1 MPDSSVP
8 SEIQDNFSNPYH
20 RLLVFF
26 VFICTLFEGYDV
38 IIINM
43 ALPLIADEFETTSKV
58 LGYALSLI
66 SIGTIAA
73 FFSVRLADRFGRR
86 PVFLWSVAGYSLFT
100 LLSAFS
106 VGLYDF
112 VFYQFIA
119 RMLMVTEIGV
129 GAIILTEEL
138 SARYRGMG
146 IVLMFSAAT
155 VGGIAGAQL
164 FPIIAGTELG
174 WRLLYLLG
182 GGLLLILP
190 FLWMRLRETERW
202 QAEHQSGDTEGRPVV
217 KIMTGIRT
225 VFGTAYRKSLIVGST
240 IWFVTNFWTA
250 IALFFFSYY
259 AINERN
265 WSAEQV
271 GTTVSLGF
279 LTSLLG
285 FAAAGPLLDFAGR
298 KFTACLYFFVGGIS
312 TIICFRAETDWLISA
327 AYVAVL
333 AVYPIWAVSAT
344 ITSEVFPTAIRG
356 TANAIVNNL
365 IGRLGM
371 VIAPTLV
378 GLLAIPLGSVGDAV
392 ALLAILNFLILP
404 VIFGFL
410 EENKGRSLE
419 AISRNEG
426 ETAVGHL
433 HGPGGKRYH

>member
-1 MPDSSVP
+1 MRNSQAALQGQQDSP
-8 SEIQDNFSNPYH
+8 RAYLW
-20 RLLVFF
+20 LLVSF
-26 VFICTLFEGYDV
+26 VFMATLFEGYDV

-43 ALPLIADEFETTSKV
+43 ALPLIADEFEATSEV
-58 LGYALSLI
+58 LGFALSVI

-86 PVFLWSVAGYSLFT
+86 PVFLWSVAGYSVFT

-112 VFYQFIA
+112 VCYQFIA

-182 GGLLLILP
+182 SGLLLFLP
-190 FLWMRLRETERW
+190 VIWVQLRETQRW
-202 QAEHQSGDTEGRPVV
+202 QAERRSGDIDRRPAVTII
-217 KIMTGIRT
+217 KGIRA
-225 VFGTAYRKSLIVGST
+225 VFDAAYRKPLIAGST

-259 AINERN
+259 AINERGWN
-265 WSAEQV
+265 AEQV
-271 GTTVSLGF
+271 GTTMTLGF
-279 LTSLLG
+279 FASLLG

-298 KFTACLYFFVGGIS
+298 KFTACLYFVVGGIS
-312 TIICFRAETDWLISA
+312 TILCFRAETDWLISA
-327 AYVAVL
+327 AYITVL
-333 AVYPIWAVSAT
+333 AVYPVWAVSAT

-356 TANAIVNNL
+356 TANAVVNNL
-365 IGRLGM
+365 IGRIGM

-378 GLLAIPLGSVGDAV
+378 GLLAIPLGSVGTAV
-392 ALLAILNFLILP
+392 ALLATLNFITLP
-404 VIFGFL
+404 VIFRFL
-410 EENKGRSLE
+410 EENKGKSLE
-419 AISRNEG
+419 DISQNRGNSVAGCAHEPR
-426 ETAVGHL
+426 L
-433 HGPGGKRYH
+433 

>member
-1 MPDSSVP
+1 MRNPRIAP
-8 SEIQDNFSNPYH
+8 QDREGSPNSYLW
-20 RLLVFF
+20 LLVGF
-26 VFICTLFEGYDV
+26 VFMATLFEGYDV

-43 ALPLIADEFETTSKV
+43 ALPLIADEFEATSEV
-58 LGYALSLI
+58 LGFALSLI

-86 PVFLWSVAGYSLFT
+86 PVFLWSIAGYSVFT

-106 VGLYDF
+106 AGLYDF

-155 VGGIAGAQL
+155 VGGIAGAQF

-182 GGLLLILP
+182 GGLLLVLP
-190 FLWMRLRETERW
+190 FIWAQLRETRRW
-202 QAEHQSGDTEGRPVV
+202 QSQRRSDDIDRPPTITII
-217 KIMTGIRT
+217 KGIRT
-225 VFGTAYRKSLIVGST
+225 VFRAAYRKPLIAGST

-259 AINERN
+259 AINERGWN
-265 WSAEQV
+265 AEQV
-271 GTTVSLGF
+271 GTTMTLGF
-279 LTSLLG
+279 FASLLG

-298 KFTACLYFFVGGIS
+298 KFTACLYFLTGGIS
-312 TIICFRAETDWLISA
+312 TILCFRAETDWLISA
-327 AYVAVL
+327 AYIAVL
-333 AVYPIWAVSAT
+333 AVYPVWAVSAT
-344 ITSEVFPTAIRG
+344 ITGEVFPTAIRG
-356 TANAIVNNL
+356 TANAVVNNL
-365 IGRLGM
+365 IGRVGM

-378 GLLAIPLGSVGDAV
+378 GLLAIPLGSVGSAV
-392 ALLAILNFLILP
+392 ALLATLNFLTLP
-404 VIFGFL
+404 VIYGFL

-419 AISRNEG
+419 DISGSEEKTADGHVYGPEG
-426 ETAVGHL
+426 
-433 HGPGGKRYH
+433 

>member
-1 MPDSSVP
+1 MA
-8 SEIQDNFSNPYH
+8 
-20 RLLVFF
+20 
-26 VFICTLFEGYDV
+26 TLFEGYDV

-43 ALPLIADEFETTSKV
+43 ALPLIADEFEATSEV
-58 LGYALSLI
+58 LGFALSVI

-86 PVFLWSVAGYSLFT
+86 PVFLWSVAGYSVFT

-112 VFYQFIA
+112 VCYQFIA

-182 GGLLLILP
+182 SGLLLFLP
-190 FLWMRLRETERW
+190 VIWVQLRETQRW
-202 QAEHQSGDTEGRPVV
+202 QAERRSGDIDRRPAVTII
-217 KIMTGIRT
+217 KGIRA
-225 VFGTAYRKSLIVGST
+225 VFDAAYRKPLIAGST

-259 AINERN
+259 AINERGWN
-265 WSAEQV
+265 AEQV
-271 GTTVSLGF
+271 GTTMTLGF
-279 LTSLLG
+279 FASLLG

-298 KFTACLYFFVGGIS
+298 KFTACLYFVVGGIS
-312 TIICFRAETDWLISA
+312 TILCFRAETDWLISA
-327 AYVAVL
+327 AYITVL
-333 AVYPIWAVSAT
+333 AVYPVWAVSAT

-356 TANAIVNNL
+356 TANAVVNNL
-365 IGRLGM
+365 IGRVGM

-378 GLLAIPLGSVGDAV
+378 GLLAIPLGSVGTAV
-392 ALLAILNFLILP
+392 ALLATLNFVTLP
-404 VIFGFL
+404 VIFRFL
-410 EENKGRSLE
+410 EENKGKSLE
-419 AISRNEG
+419 DISQNRGNSVAGCAHEPR
-426 ETAVGHL
+426 L
-433 HGPGGKRYH
+433 